1 MKALHS
7 IIQSIENNNMAHFL
21 LSAFTKRKTGVS
33 VSSKPMAQTS
43 LNQSLSQQQTLA
55 PQMRQ
60 SLEILQANTLELG
73 QLLSQ
78 AMEINPVLEDNT
90 ENESLDEITDSEM
103 EDSDNFDDWQET
115 YDDDA
120 RELAIMERRN
130 KGVSQDTA
138 DAREHF
144 YNSIVAP
151 LTLQEHLTEQ
161 VRESGLGKKAQ
172 ADAIIIIGNLTD
184 HGYLDAP
191 LEDLAAQLQIP
202 LDRLDNALATVQNFD
217 PPGVGAADLR
227 ECLLLQLDH
236 LGIGAGLEAEIVDEH
251 LDEVARN
258 HFPQLAKTLSVSLET
273 VIETIAHIRTL
284 DPSPGSRFQNGGNP
298 YIQPDARIIRGDENE
313 WVAELTGSYLPRL
326 RINDQYKDMLAG
338 SSDDRKTRNYLRN
351 QIRDGRAII
360 RAIDQRQ
367 ETILAI
373 ARELVDRQ
381 EPFLQ
386 KGSRH
391 LKPMTMNDIA
401 EVIGVHPTTV
411 SRAVAGKYIDTPHGL
426 MEMRKFFAT
435 GYQTADGIDVSNEGV
450 REALQ
455 TLITSEDSAH
465 PLSDS
470 KLEKLL
476 TEQGIKV
483 ARRTVAKYREQL
495 GILPSHLRKKY

>member
-1 MKALHS
+1 MADASLH
-7 IIQSIENNNMAHFL
+7 
-21 LSAFTKRKTGVS
+21 
-33 VSSKPMAQTS
+33 
-43 LNQSLSQQQTLA
+43 QSLSQQQTLA

-73 QLLSQ
+73 QLLNQ
-78 AMEINPVLEDNT
+78 AMEINPVLEDIT
-90 ENESLDEITDSEM
+90 EHESLDEITDSEL
-103 EDSDNFDDWQET
+103 EDSENYDDWQDS
-115 YDDDA
+115 YDDDM
-120 RELAIMERRN
+120 RDLAIMERRN
-130 KGVSQDTA
+130 QSMGQDA
-138 DAREHF
+138 IEAREHF

-151 LTLQEHLTEQ
+151 LTLQEHLIEQ
-161 VRESGLGKKAQ
+161 IRESGLDEQ
-172 ADAIIIIGNLTD
+172 RQEDAKIIVGNLTD

-191 LEDLAAQLQIP
+191 LEELAIQLQIP
-202 LDRLDNALATVQNFD
+202 LERLEDALATIQNFD

-227 ECLLLQLDH
+227 ECLLLQLDF
-236 LGIGAGLEAEIVDEH
+236 LGLGAGLEAEIVDEH

-258 HFPQLAKTLSVSLET
+258 HFPQLAKKLHLP
-273 VIETIAHIRTL
+273 IETIIEAIDHIRTL
-284 DPSPGSRFQNGGNP
+284 DPSPGSRFQNNGNP
-298 YIQPDARIIRGDENE
+298 YVQPDVKIKSGDHGE
-313 WVAELTGSYLPRL
+313 WVASLTGSYLPRL
-326 RINDQYKDMLAG
+326 RINDEYKDLL
-338 SSDDRKTRNYLRN
+338 SSSTDDRKTRNYLRN
-351 QIRDGRAII
+351 QIRDGRAVI

-373 ARELVDRQ
+373 AREIVDHQ
-381 EPFLQ
+381 QPFLE

-391 LKPMTMNDIA
+391 LKPMTMSDIA

-411 SRAVAGKYIDTPHGL
+411 SRAVAGKYVDTPHGL

-435 GYQTADGIDVSNEGV
+435 GYQTSDGKDVSNEGV

-455 TLITSEDSAH
+455 ALINSENGAK

-476 TEQGIKV
+476 NEQGIKV

>member
-1 MKALHS
+1 
-7 IIQSIENNNMAHFL
+7 MAN
-21 LSAFTKRKTGVS
+21 A
-33 VSSKPMAQTS
+33 S

-60 SLEILQANTLELG
+60 SLEILQANTLELS
-73 QLLSQ
+73 QLLNQ
-78 AMEINPVLEDNT
+78 AMELNPVLEDVT
-90 ENESLDEITDSEM
+90 EHESLDQITDSEM
-103 EDSDNFDDWQET
+103 EDSENYDDWQDS

-144 YNSIVAP
+144 YDSIVAP

-161 VRESGLGKKAQ
+161 IRESGLGAEAQ
-172 ADAIIIIGNLTD
+172 ADAVIVVGNLTE
-184 HGYLDAP
+184 HGYLDSP
-191 LEDLAAQLQIP
+191 LDELAARLQIP
-202 LDRLDNALATVQNFD
+202 LARLEDGLATIQNFN
-217 PPGVGAADLR
+217 PAGVGAADLR

-236 LGIGAGLEAEIVDEH
+236 LGIGDGLEAEIVDLY

-258 HFPQLAKTLSVSLET
+258 HFPQLAKKLHVSLET
-273 VIETIAHIRTL
+273 MIETINHIRSL
-284 DPSPGSRFQNGGNP
+284 DPSPGSQFQSGGNP
-298 YIQPDARIIRGDENE
+298 YVQPDVEITVGDDGL
-313 WVAELTGSYLPRL
+313 WTATLTGSYLPRL
-326 RINDQYKDMLAG
+326 RINDEYKDMLSA
-338 SSDDRKTRNYLRN
+338 STNDPKTRTYLRN
-351 QIRDGRAII
+351 QIKDGRFII

-373 ARELVDRQ
+373 AREIIDRQ
-381 EPFLQ
+381 QPFLK
-386 KGSRH
+386 KGTRH

-411 SRAVAGKYIDTPHGL
+411 SRAVAGKYIHTPHGL

-435 GYQTADGIDVSNEGV
+435 GYQTSDGKDVSNEGV

-455 TLITSEDSAH
+455 ELISAEDSAQ

-470 KLEKLL
+470 KLAALL
-476 TEQGIKV
+476 TEQGIKI
-483 ARRTVAKYREQL
+483 ARRTMAKYREQL

>member
-1 MKALHS
+1 MADASLH
-7 IIQSIENNNMAHFL
+7 
-21 LSAFTKRKTGVS
+21 
-33 VSSKPMAQTS
+33 
-43 LNQSLSQQQTLA
+43 QSLSQQQTLA

-60 SLEILQANTLELG
+60 SLEILQASTLELG

-78 AMEINPVLEDNT
+78 AMELNPVLEDIT
-90 ENESLDEITDSEM
+90 EHESLDEITDSEL
-103 EDSDNFDDWQET
+103 EDSENYDDWQES
-115 YDDDA
+115 YDDDM
-120 RELAIMERRN
+120 RDLAIMERRN
-130 KGVSQDTA
+130 QGMGQDA
-138 DAREHF
+138 IEAREHF

-151 LTLQEHLTEQ
+151 LTLQEHLIEQ
-161 VRESGLGKKAQ
+161 IREGGLDEQRQG
-172 ADAIIIIGNLTD
+172 DAKIIVGNLTD

-191 LEDLAAQLQIP
+191 LEELAIQLQIP
-202 LDRLDNALATVQNFD
+202 LERLEDALATIQNFD

-227 ECLLLQLDH
+227 ECLLLQLDF
-236 LGIGAGLEAEIVDEH
+236 LDLGAGLEAEIVDEH

-258 HFPQLAKTLSVSLET
+258 HFPQLAKKLHLP
-273 VIETIAHIRTL
+273 IETIIEAINHIRTL
-284 DPSPGSRFQNGGNP
+284 DPSPGSRFQNNGNP
-298 YIQPDARIIRGDENE
+298 YVQPDVEIKSGDHGE
-313 WVAELTGSYLPRL
+313 WVASLTGSYLPRL
-326 RINDQYKDMLAG
+326 RINDEYKDLL
-338 SSDDRKTRNYLRN
+338 SSSTDDRKTRNYLRN
-351 QIRDGRAII
+351 QIRDGRAVI

-373 ARELVDRQ
+373 AREIVDRQ
-381 EPFLQ
+381 QPFLE

-435 GYQTADGIDVSNEGV
+435 GYQTFDGKDVSNEGV

-455 TLITSEDSAH
+455 TLINRENSTR

-476 TEQGIKV
+476 NEQGIKI

>member
-1 MKALHS
+1 MADASLH
-7 IIQSIENNNMAHFL
+7 
-21 LSAFTKRKTGVS
+21 
-33 VSSKPMAQTS
+33 
-43 LNQSLSQQQTLA
+43 QSLSQQQTLA

-60 SLEILQANTLELG
+60 SLEILQASTLELG
-73 QLLSQ
+73 QLLNQ
-78 AMEINPVLEDNT
+78 AMELNPVLEDIT
-90 ENESLDEITDSEM
+90 EHESLDEITDSEL
-103 EDSDNFDDWQET
+103 EDSENYDDWQES
-115 YDDDA
+115 YDDDM
-120 RELAIMERRN
+120 RDLAIMERRN
-130 KGVSQDTA
+130 QGLGQDA
-138 DAREHF
+138 IEAREHF

-151 LTLQEHLTEQ
+151 LTLQEHLIEQ
-161 VRESGLGKKAQ
+161 IREGGLDEQRQG
-172 ADAIIIIGNLTD
+172 DAKIIVGNLTD

-191 LEDLAAQLQIP
+191 LEELAIQLQIP
-202 LDRLDNALATVQNFD
+202 LERLEDALATIQNFD

-227 ECLLLQLDH
+227 ECLLLQLDF
-236 LGIGAGLEAEIVDEH
+236 LDLGAGLEAEIVDEH

-258 HFPQLAKTLSVSLET
+258 HFPQLAKKLHLP
-273 VIETIAHIRTL
+273 IETIIEAINHIRTL
-284 DPSPGSRFQNGGNP
+284 DPSPGSRFQNNGNP
-298 YIQPDARIIRGDENE
+298 YVQPDVEIKSGDHGE
-313 WVAELTGSYLPRL
+313 WVASLTGSYLPRL
-326 RINDQYKDMLAG
+326 RINDEYKDLL
-338 SSDDRKTRNYLRN
+338 SSSTDDRKTRNYLRN
-351 QIRDGRAII
+351 QIRDGRAVI

-373 ARELVDRQ
+373 AREIVDRQ
-381 EPFLQ
+381 QPFLE

-435 GYQTADGIDVSNEGV
+435 GYQTFDGKDVSNEGV

-455 TLITSEDSAH
+455 TLINRENSTR

-476 TEQGIKV
+476 NEQGIKI

>member
-1 MKALHS
+1 MADASLH
-7 IIQSIENNNMAHFL
+7 
-21 LSAFTKRKTGVS
+21 
-33 VSSKPMAQTS
+33 
-43 LNQSLSQQQTLA
+43 QSLSQQQTLA

-73 QLLSQ
+73 QLLNQ
-78 AMEINPVLEDNT
+78 AMEINPVLEDIT
-90 ENESLDEITDSEM
+90 EHESLDEITDSEL
-103 EDSDNFDDWQET
+103 EDSENYDDWQDS
-115 YDDDA
+115 YDDDM
-120 RELAIMERRN
+120 RDLAIMERRN
-130 KGVSQDTA
+130 QSMGQDA
-138 DAREHF
+138 IEAREHF

-151 LTLQEHLTEQ
+151 LTLQEHLIEQ
-161 VRESGLGKKAQ
+161 IRESGLDEQ
-172 ADAIIIIGNLTD
+172 RQEDAKIIVGNLTD

-191 LEDLAAQLQIP
+191 LEELAIQLQIP
-202 LDRLDNALATVQNFD
+202 LERLEDALATIQNFD

-227 ECLLLQLDH
+227 ECLLLQLDF
-236 LGIGAGLEAEIVDEH
+236 LGLGAGLEAEIVDEH

-258 HFPQLAKTLSVSLET
+258 HFPQLAKKLHLP
-273 VIETIAHIRTL
+273 IETIIEAIDHIRTL
-284 DPSPGSRFQNGGNP
+284 DPSPGSRFQNNGNP
-298 YIQPDARIIRGDENE
+298 YVQPDVEIKSGDHGE
-313 WVAELTGSYLPRL
+313 WVASLTGSYLPRL
-326 RINDQYKDMLAG
+326 RINDEYKDLL
-338 SSDDRKTRNYLRN
+338 SSSTDDRKTRNYLRN
-351 QIRDGRAII
+351 QIRDGRAVI

-373 ARELVDRQ
+373 AREIVDRQ
-381 EPFLQ
+381 QPFLE

-411 SRAVAGKYIDTPHGL
+411 SRAVAGKYVDTPHGL

-435 GYQTADGIDVSNEGV
+435 GYQTSDGKDVSNEGV

-455 TLITSEDSAH
+455 ALINSENSAK

-476 TEQGIKV
+476 NEQGIKV

>member
-1 MKALHS
+1 MANASLH
-7 IIQSIENNNMAHFL
+7 
-21 LSAFTKRKTGVS
+21 
-33 VSSKPMAQTS
+33 
-43 LNQSLSQQQTLA
+43 QSLSQQQTLA

-78 AMEINPVLEDNT
+78 VMEINPVLEDVT
-90 ENESLDEITDSEM
+90 VHESLDEITDSEI
-103 EDSDNFDDWQET
+103 EDSDNYDDWQES
-115 YDDDA
+115 YDDDM
-120 RELAIMERRN
+120 RDLAIMERRN
-130 KGVSQDTA
+130 QGLGQDA
-138 DAREHF
+138 IEAREHF

-161 VRESGLGKKAQ
+161 IRESGLDEKRQ
-172 ADAIIIIGNLTD
+172 AEAAVIVGNLTD
-184 HGYLDAP
+184 HGYLDAS
-191 LEDLAAQLQIP
+191 LEDLAVRLHIP
-202 LDRLDNALATVQNFD
+202 LDRLEDALATVQNFD
-217 PPGVGAADLR
+217 PAGIGAADLR
-227 ECLLLQLDH
+227 ECLLLQLDF
-236 LGIGAGLEAEIVDEH
+236 LGLGAGLEAEIIDEH

-258 HFPQLAKTLSVSLET
+258 HFPQLAKKLHVPLDT
-273 VIETIAHIRTL
+273 VIEAIDHIRTL
-284 DPSPGSRFQNGGNP
+284 DPSPGSRFQNNGNP
-298 YIQPDARIIRGDENE
+298 YVQPDVEIKSGDHGE
-313 WVAELTGSYLPRL
+313 WVASLTGSYLPRL
-326 RINDQYKDMLAG
+326 RINDQYKDLLSG
-338 SSDDRKTRNYLRN
+338 STDDRKTRNYLRN
-351 QIRDGRAII
+351 QIRDGRAVI

-373 ARELVDRQ
+373 AREIADRQ
-381 EPFLQ
+381 QPYLE

-411 SRAVAGKYIDTPHGL
+411 SRAVAGKFIDTPHGL

-435 GYQTADGIDVSNEGV
+435 GYQTSDGKDVSNEGV

-455 TLITSEDSAH
+455 ELITSEDSAK

-476 TEQGIKV
+476 NEQGIKV

-495 GILPSHLRKKY
+495 GLLPSHLRKKY

>member
-1 MKALHS
+1 MADASLH
-7 IIQSIENNNMAHFL
+7 
-21 LSAFTKRKTGVS
+21 
-33 VSSKPMAQTS
+33 
-43 LNQSLSQQQTLA
+43 QSLTQQQTLA

-60 SLEILQANTLELG
+60 SLEILQANTLELS

-78 AMEINPVLEDNT
+78 AMEINPVLEDIT
-90 ENESLDEITDSEM
+90 EKESLDEITESEI
-103 EDSDNFDDWQET
+103 EDPDNYDDWQET
-115 YDDDA
+115 YDDDL

-130 KGVSQDTA
+130 QSTSQDSIE
-138 DAREHF
+138 AREHF

-161 VRESGLGKKAQ
+161 VRESGLSQELQ
-172 ADAIIIIGNLTD
+172 ADSIIVIGNLTD

-191 LEDLAAQLQIP
+191 LDELAARLQIP
-202 LDRLDNALATVQNFD
+202 LDRLEDALATIQSFD

-227 ECLLLQLDH
+227 ECLLLQLDF
-236 LGIGAGLEAEIVDEH
+236 LGLGDGLEAEIVDQH
-251 LDEVARN
+251 LDDVARN
-258 HFPQLAKTLSVSLET
+258 HFPQLAKKLHLPLET
-273 VIETIAHIRTL
+273 VIEAIEHIRTL
-284 DPSPGSRFQNGGNP
+284 DPSPGSRFQNNGNP
-298 YIQPDARIIRGDENE
+298 YVQPDVEITLDDHGE
-313 WVAELTGSYLPRL
+313 WVAALTGSYLPRL
-326 RINDQYKDMLAG
+326 RINDEYKDLL
-338 SSDDRKTRNYLRN
+338 SSSTDDRKTRNYLKN
-351 QIRDGRAII
+351 HIRDGRAVI

-373 ARELVDRQ
+373 AREIVLRQ
-381 EPFLQ
+381 KPFLEN
-386 KGSRH
+386 GTRH
-391 LKPMTMNDIA
+391 LKPMTMNEIA

-435 GYQTADGIDVSNEGV
+435 GYHTSDGKDVSNEGV

-455 TLITSEDSAH
+455 GLVQNEDPSK

-476 TEQGIKV
+476 KDQGIKV

>member
-1 MKALHS
+1 MADASLH
-7 IIQSIENNNMAHFL
+7 
-21 LSAFTKRKTGVS
+21 
-33 VSSKPMAQTS
+33 
-43 LNQSLSQQQTLA
+43 QSLSQQQTLA

-73 QLLSQ
+73 QLLNQ
-78 AMEINPVLEDNT
+78 AMEINPVLEDIT
-90 ENESLDEITDSEM
+90 EHESLDEITDSEL
-103 EDSDNFDDWQET
+103 EDSENYDDWQDS
-115 YDDDA
+115 YDDDM
-120 RELAIMERRN
+120 RDLAIMERRN
-130 KGVSQDTA
+130 QSMGQDA
-138 DAREHF
+138 IEAREHF

-151 LTLQEHLTEQ
+151 LTLQEHLIEQ
-161 VRESGLGKKAQ
+161 IRESGLDEQ
-172 ADAIIIIGNLTD
+172 RQEDAKIIVGNLTD

-191 LEDLAAQLQIP
+191 LEELAIQLQIP
-202 LDRLDNALATVQNFD
+202 LERLEDALATIQNFD

-227 ECLLLQLDH
+227 ECLLLQLDF
-236 LGIGAGLEAEIVDEH
+236 LGLGAGLEAEIVDEH

-258 HFPQLAKTLSVSLET
+258 HFPQLAKKLHLP
-273 VIETIAHIRTL
+273 IETIIEAIDHIRTL
-284 DPSPGSRFQNGGNP
+284 DPSPGSRFQNNGNP
-298 YIQPDARIIRGDENE
+298 YVQPDVEIKSGDHGE
-313 WVAELTGSYLPRL
+313 WVASLTGSYLPRL
-326 RINDQYKDMLAG
+326 RINDEYKDLL
-338 SSDDRKTRNYLRN
+338 SSSTDDRKTRNYLRN
-351 QIRDGRAII
+351 QIRDGRAVI

-373 ARELVDRQ
+373 AREIVDRQ
-381 EPFLQ
+381 QPFLE

-391 LKPMTMNDIA
+391 LKPMTMSDIA

-411 SRAVAGKYIDTPHGL
+411 SRAVAGKYVDTPHGL

-435 GYQTADGIDVSNEGV
+435 GYQTSDGKDVSNEGV

-455 TLITSEDSAH
+455 ALINSENGAK

-476 TEQGIKV
+476 NEQGIKV

>member
-1 MKALHS
+1 MADASLH
-7 IIQSIENNNMAHFL
+7 
-21 LSAFTKRKTGVS
+21 
-33 VSSKPMAQTS
+33 
-43 LNQSLSQQQTLA
+43 QSLSQQQTLA

-73 QLLSQ
+73 QLLNQ
-78 AMEINPVLEDNT
+78 AMEINPVLEDIT
-90 ENESLDEITDSEM
+90 EHESLDEITDSEL
-103 EDSDNFDDWQET
+103 EDSENYDDWQDS
-115 YDDDA
+115 YDDDM
-120 RELAIMERRN
+120 RDLAIMERRN
-130 KGVSQDTA
+130 RGMGQDA
-138 DAREHF
+138 IEAREHF

-151 LTLQEHLTEQ
+151 LTLQEHLIEQ
-161 VRESGLGKKAQ
+161 IRESGLDEKRQ
-172 ADAIIIIGNLTD
+172 EDAKIIVGNLTD

-191 LEDLAAQLQIP
+191 LEELAIQLQIP
-202 LDRLDNALATVQNFD
+202 LERLEDALATIQNFD

-227 ECLLLQLDH
+227 ECLLLQLDF
-236 LGIGAGLEAEIVDEH
+236 LGLGAGLEAEIVDEH

-258 HFPQLAKTLSVSLET
+258 HFPQLAKKLHLP
-273 VIETIAHIRTL
+273 IETIIEAIDHIRTL
-284 DPSPGSRFQNGGNP
+284 DPSPGSRFQNNGNP
-298 YIQPDARIIRGDENE
+298 YVQPDVEIKSGDHGE
-313 WVAELTGSYLPRL
+313 WVASLTGSYLPRL
-326 RINDQYKDMLAG
+326 RINDEYKDLL
-338 SSDDRKTRNYLRN
+338 SSSTDDRKTRNYLRN

-373 ARELVDRQ
+373 AREIVDRQ
-381 EPFLQ
+381 QPFLE

-435 GYQTADGIDVSNEGV
+435 GYQTSDGKDVSNEGV

-455 TLITSEDSAH
+455 ALINSENSAK

-476 TEQGIKV
+476 NEQGIKV

>member
-1 MKALHS
+1 MADASLH
-7 IIQSIENNNMAHFL
+7 
-21 LSAFTKRKTGVS
+21 
-33 VSSKPMAQTS
+33 
-43 LNQSLSQQQTLA
+43 QSLSQQQTLA

-78 AMEINPVLEDNT
+78 VMEINPVLEDIT
-90 ENESLDEITDSEM
+90 EHESLDEISDAEK
-103 EDSDNFDDWQET
+103 EDADNYDDWQET
-115 YDDDA
+115 YDDDM

-130 KGVSQDTA
+130 QGMSQDTIE
-138 DAREHF
+138 AREHF

-161 VRESGLGKKAQ
+161 VREGGLDEQAQ
-172 ADAIIIIGNLTD
+172 ADAIIVIGNLTD

-191 LEDLAAQLQIP
+191 LIDLASRLQIP
-202 LDRLDNALATVQNFD
+202 LARLEDALATIQNFD
-217 PPGVGAADLR
+217 PAGVGASDLR
-227 ECLLLQLDH
+227 ECLLLQLDF
-236 LGIGAGLEAEIVDEH
+236 LGLGAGLEAEIVDEH

-258 HFPQLAKTLSVSLET
+258 HFPQLAKKLHLPLD
-273 VIETIAHIRTL
+273 TIITAVDHIRTL
-284 DPSPGSRFQNGGNP
+284 DPSPGSRFQNNGNP
-298 YIQPDARIIRGDENE
+298 YVQPDVEIKEAGHGE
-313 WVAELTGSYLPRL
+313 WVASLTGSYLPRL
-326 RINDQYKDMLAG
+326 RINDEYKDLLSG
-338 SSDDRKTRNYLRN
+338 STDDRKTRNYLRN
-351 QIRDGRAII
+351 QIRDGRAVI

-373 ARELVDRQ
+373 AREIVDRQ
-381 EPFLQ
+381 KPFLE

-435 GYQTADGIDVSNEGV
+435 GYQTSDGKDVSNEGV

-455 TLITSEDSAH
+455 ALINGENTSK

>member
-1 MKALHS
+1 MANASLH
-7 IIQSIENNNMAHFL
+7 
-21 LSAFTKRKTGVS
+21 
-33 VSSKPMAQTS
+33 
-43 LNQSLSQQQTLA
+43 QSLSQQQTLA

-78 AMEINPVLEDNT
+78 AMEINPVLEDVT
-90 ENESLDEITDSEM
+90 EHESLDEITDAEI
-103 EDSDNFDDWQET
+103 EDSDNYDDWQES
-115 YDDDA
+115 YDDDM
-120 RELAIMERRN
+120 RDLAIMERRN
-130 KGVSQDTA
+130 QGMGQDA
-138 DAREHF
+138 IEAREHF

-151 LTLQEHLTEQ
+151 LTLQDHLTEQ
-161 VRESGLGKKAQ
+161 IRESGLEKERQEDA
-172 ADAIIIIGNLTD
+172 AIIVGNLTD
-184 HGYLDAP
+184 HGYLDAS
-191 LEDLAAQLQIP
+191 LKDLAVRLQIP
-202 LDRLDNALATVQNFD
+202 LERLEDALATVQNFD
-217 PPGVGAADLR
+217 PAGVGAADLR
-227 ECLLLQLDH
+227 ECLLLQLDF
-236 LGIGAGLEAEIVDEH
+236 LGLGAGLEAEIIDEH

-258 HFPQLAKTLSVSLET
+258 HFPQLAKKLHVPLDT
-273 VIETIAHIRTL
+273 VIEAIDHIRTL
-284 DPSPGSRFQNGGNP
+284 DPSPGSRFQNNGNP
-298 YIQPDARIIRGDENE
+298 YVQPDVEIKSGDHGE
-313 WVAELTGSYLPRL
+313 WVASLTGSYLPRL
-326 RINDQYKDMLAG
+326 RINDQYKDLLSG
-338 SSDDRKTRNYLRN
+338 STDDRKTRNYLRN
-351 QIRDGRAII
+351 QIRDGRAVI

-373 ARELVDRQ
+373 AREIVDRQ
-381 EPFLQ
+381 QPFLE

-435 GYQTADGIDVSNEGV
+435 GYQTSDGKDVSNEGV

-455 TLITSEDSAH
+455 ELITSEDSAK

-476 TEQGIKV
+476 NEQGIKV

-495 GILPSHLRKKY
+495 GLLPSHLRKKY

>member
-1 MKALHS
+1 MADASLH
-7 IIQSIENNNMAHFL
+7 
-21 LSAFTKRKTGVS
+21 
-33 VSSKPMAQTS
+33 
-43 LNQSLSQQQTLA
+43 QSLSQQQTLA

-60 SLEILQANTLELG
+60 SLEILQASTLELG
-73 QLLSQ
+73 QLLNQ
-78 AMEINPVLEDNT
+78 AMELNPVLEDIT
-90 ENESLDEITDSEM
+90 EHESLDEITDSEL
-103 EDSDNFDDWQET
+103 EDSENYDDWQDS
-115 YDDDA
+115 YDDDM
-120 RELAIMERRN
+120 RDLAIMERRN
-130 KGVSQDTA
+130 RGMGQDA
-138 DAREHF
+138 IEAREHF

-151 LTLQEHLTEQ
+151 LTLQEHLIEQ
-161 VRESGLGKKAQ
+161 IREGGLDEQRQG
-172 ADAIIIIGNLTD
+172 DAKIIVGNLTD

-191 LEDLAAQLQIP
+191 LEELAIQLQIP
-202 LDRLDNALATVQNFD
+202 VERLEDALATIQNFD

-227 ECLLLQLDH
+227 ECLLLQLDF
-236 LGIGAGLEAEIVDEH
+236 LGLGAGLEAEIVDEH

-258 HFPQLAKTLSVSLET
+258 HFPQLAKKLHLP
-273 VIETIAHIRTL
+273 IETIIEAIDHIRTL
-284 DPSPGSRFQNGGNP
+284 DPSPGSRFQNNGNP
-298 YIQPDARIIRGDENE
+298 YVQPDVEIKSGDHGE
-313 WVAELTGSYLPRL
+313 WVASLTGSYLPRL
-326 RINDQYKDMLAG
+326 RINDEYKDLL
-338 SSDDRKTRNYLRN
+338 SSSTDDRKTRNYLRN
-351 QIRDGRAII
+351 QIRDGRAVI

-373 ARELVDRQ
+373 AREIVDRQ
-381 EPFLQ
+381 QPFLE

-435 GYQTADGIDVSNEGV
+435 GYQTFDGKDVSNEGV

-455 TLITSEDSAH
+455 TLINRENSTR

-476 TEQGIKV
+476 NEQGIKI

>member
-1 MKALHS
+1 MADASLH
-7 IIQSIENNNMAHFL
+7 
-21 LSAFTKRKTGVS
+21 
-33 VSSKPMAQTS
+33 
-43 LNQSLSQQQTLA
+43 QSLSQQQTLA

-78 AMEINPVLEDNT
+78 AMEINPVLEDVT
-90 ENESLDEITDSEM
+90 EYESLDEITDAEI
-103 EDSDNFDDWQET
+103 EDSDNYDDCQES
-115 YDDDA
+115 YDDDM
-120 RELAIMERRN
+120 RDLAIMERRN
-130 KGVSQDTA
+130 QGMGQDA
-138 DAREHF
+138 IEAREHF

-161 VRESGLGKKAQ
+161 IRESGLEEERQEEAVV
-172 ADAIIIIGNLTD
+172 IVGNLTD
-184 HGYLDAP
+184 HGYLDAS
-191 LEDLAAQLQIP
+191 LEDLAVRLQIP
-202 LDRLDNALATVQNFD
+202 LERLEDALATVQNFD
-217 PPGVGAADLR
+217 PAGVGAADLR
-227 ECLLLQLDH
+227 ECLLLQLDF
-236 LGIGAGLEAEIVDEH
+236 LGLGAGLEAEIVDEH

-258 HFPQLAKTLSVSLET
+258 HFPQLAKKLHVPLDT
-273 VIETIAHIRTL
+273 VIEAIDHIRTL
-284 DPSPGSRFQNGGNP
+284 DPSPGSRFQNNGNP
-298 YIQPDARIIRGDENE
+298 YVQPDVEIRSGDHGE
-313 WVAELTGSYLPRL
+313 WVASLTGSYLPRL
-326 RINDQYKDMLAG
+326 RINDEYKDLLSG
-338 SSDDRKTRNYLRN
+338 STDDRKTRNYLRN
-351 QIRDGRAII
+351 QIRDGRAVI

-373 ARELVDRQ
+373 AREIVDRQ
-381 EPFLQ
+381 QPFLE

-435 GYQTADGIDVSNEGV
+435 GYQTSDGKDVSNEGV

-455 TLITSEDSAH
+455 ELITSEDSAK

-476 TEQGIKV
+476 NEQGIKV

-495 GILPSHLRKKY
+495 GLLPSHLRKKY

>member
-1 MKALHS
+1 MADASLH
-7 IIQSIENNNMAHFL
+7 
-21 LSAFTKRKTGVS
+21 
-33 VSSKPMAQTS
+33 
-43 LNQSLSQQQTLA
+43 QSLSQQQTLA

-73 QLLSQ
+73 QLLNQ
-78 AMEINPVLEDNT
+78 AMEINPVLEDIT
-90 ENESLDEITDSEM
+90 EHESLDEITDSEL
-103 EDSDNFDDWQET
+103 EDSENYDDWQDS
-115 YDDDA
+115 YDDDM
-120 RELAIMERRN
+120 RDLAIMERRN
-130 KGVSQDTA
+130 RGMGQDA
-138 DAREHF
+138 IEAREHF

-151 LTLQEHLTEQ
+151 LTLQEHLIEQ
-161 VRESGLGKKAQ
+161 IRESGLDEKRQ
-172 ADAIIIIGNLTD
+172 EDAKIIVGNLTD

-191 LEDLAAQLQIP
+191 LEELAIQLQIP
-202 LDRLDNALATVQNFD
+202 LERLEDALATIQNFD

-227 ECLLLQLDH
+227 ECLLLQLDF
-236 LGIGAGLEAEIVDEH
+236 LGLGAGLEAEIVDEH

-258 HFPQLAKTLSVSLET
+258 HFPQLAKKLHLP
-273 VIETIAHIRTL
+273 IETIIEAIDHIRTL
-284 DPSPGSRFQNGGNP
+284 DPSPGSRFQNNGNP
-298 YIQPDARIIRGDENE
+298 YVQPDVEIKSGDHGE
-313 WVAELTGSYLPRL
+313 WVASLTGSYLPRL
-326 RINDQYKDMLAG
+326 RINDEYKDLL
-338 SSDDRKTRNYLRN
+338 SSSTDDRKTRNYLRN
-351 QIRDGRAII
+351 QIRDGRAVI

-373 ARELVDRQ
+373 AREIVDRQ
-381 EPFLQ
+381 QPFLE

-435 GYQTADGIDVSNEGV
+435 GYQTSDGKDVSNEGV

-455 TLITSEDSAH
+455 ALINSENSAK

-476 TEQGIKV
+476 NEQGIKV

>member
-1 MKALHS
+1 MSDASLH
-7 IIQSIENNNMAHFL
+7 
-21 LSAFTKRKTGVS
+21 
-33 VSSKPMAQTS
+33 
-43 LNQSLSQQQTLA
+43 QSLSQQQTLA

-60 SLEILQANTLELG
+60 SLEILQANTLELS
-73 QLLSQ
+73 QLLTQ
-78 AMEINPVLEDNT
+78 AMEINPVLEDIT
-90 ENESLDEITDSEM
+90 EFESLDEITDTEK
-103 EDSDNFDDWQET
+103 EDPDDYDDWQDT
-115 YDDDA
+115 YDDDL
-120 RELAIMERRN
+120 RELAIMERR
-130 KGVSQDTA
+130 SQGA
-138 DAREHF
+138 SQESIEAREHF

-161 VRESGLGKKAQ
+161 VRESGLNPEAQ
-172 ADAIIIIGNLTD
+172 TDAIVIIGNLTD
-184 HGYLDAP
+184 HGYLDTP
-191 LEDLAAQLQIP
+191 LEELAPRVQIP
-202 LDRLDNALATVQNFD
+202 LDRLEDALATIQNFD

-227 ECLLLQLDH
+227 ECLLLQLDF
-236 LGIGAGLEAEIVDEH
+236 LGLGAGLEAEIVDEH
-251 LDEVARN
+251 LDEIARN
-258 HFPQLAKTLSVSLET
+258 HFPQLAKKLHLSLESI
-273 VIETIAHIRTL
+273 IEAVNHIRAL
-284 DPSPGSRFQNGGNP
+284 DPSPGSRFQNNGNP
-298 YIQPDARIIRGDENE
+298 YVQPDVEIREGDHGS
-313 WVAELTGSYLPRL
+313 WVAHLTGNYLPKL
-326 RINDQYKDMLAG
+326 RINDEYKDLL
-338 SSDDRKTRNYLRN
+338 SSSTDDRKTRNYLRN

-373 ARELVDRQ
+373 AREIIDRQ
-381 EPFLQ
+381 APFLD

-435 GYQTADGIDVSNEGV
+435 GYQTSDGKDVSNEGV

-455 TLITSEDSAH
+455 TLISSEDSSK

-476 TEQGIKV
+476 TEQGITV

>member
-1 MKALHS
+1 MSDASLH
-7 IIQSIENNNMAHFL
+7 
-21 LSAFTKRKTGVS
+21 
-33 VSSKPMAQTS
+33 
-43 LNQSLSQQQTLA
+43 QSLSQQQTLA

-60 SLEILQANTLELG
+60 SLEILQANTLELS
-73 QLLSQ
+73 QLLTQ
-78 AMEINPVLEDNT
+78 AMEINPVLEDIT
-90 ENESLDEITDSEM
+90 EFESLDEITDTEK
-103 EDSDNFDDWQET
+103 EDSDDYDDWQDT
-115 YDDDA
+115 YDDDL
-120 RELAIMERRN
+120 RELAIMERR
-130 KGVSQDTA
+130 SQGA
-138 DAREHF
+138 SQESIEAREHF

-161 VRESGLGKKAQ
+161 VRESGLNPEAQ
-172 ADAIIIIGNLTD
+172 TDAIVIIGNLTD
-184 HGYLDAP
+184 HGYLDTP
-191 LEDLAAQLQIP
+191 LEELAPRVQIP
-202 LDRLDNALATVQNFD
+202 LDRLEDALATIQNFD

-227 ECLLLQLDH
+227 ECLLLQLDF
-236 LGIGAGLEAEIVDEH
+236 LGLGAGLEAEIVDEH
-251 LDEVARN
+251 LDEIARN
-258 HFPQLAKTLSVSLET
+258 HFPQLAKKLHLSLESI
-273 VIETIAHIRTL
+273 IEAVNHIRAL
-284 DPSPGSRFQNGGNP
+284 DPSPGSRFQNNGNP
-298 YIQPDARIIRGDENE
+298 YVQPDVEIREGDHGS
-313 WVAELTGSYLPRL
+313 WVAHLTGNYLPKL
-326 RINDQYKDMLAG
+326 RINDEYKDLL
-338 SSDDRKTRNYLRN
+338 SSSTDDRKTRNYLRN

-373 ARELVDRQ
+373 AREIIDRQ
-381 EPFLQ
+381 APFLD

-435 GYQTADGIDVSNEGV
+435 GYQTSDGKDVSNEGV

-455 TLITSEDSAH
+455 TLISSEDSSK

-476 TEQGIKV
+476 TEQGITV

>member
-1 MKALHS
+1 MANASLH
-7 IIQSIENNNMAHFL
+7 
-21 LSAFTKRKTGVS
+21 
-33 VSSKPMAQTS
+33 
-43 LNQSLSQQQTLA
+43 QSLSQQQTLA

-78 AMEINPVLEDNT
+78 AMEINPVLEDVT
-90 ENESLDEITDSEM
+90 VHESLDEITDSEI
-103 EDSDNFDDWQET
+103 EDSDNYDDWQES
-115 YDDDA
+115 YDDDM
-120 RELAIMERRN
+120 RDLAIMERRN
-130 KGVSQDTA
+130 QGLGQDA
-138 DAREHF
+138 IEAREHF

-161 VRESGLGKKAQ
+161 IRESGLDEKRQ
-172 ADAIIIIGNLTD
+172 AEAAVIVGNLTD
-184 HGYLDAP
+184 HGYLDAS
-191 LEDLAAQLQIP
+191 LEDLAVRLHIP
-202 LDRLDNALATVQNFD
+202 LDRLEDALATVQNFD
-217 PPGVGAADLR
+217 PAGIGAADLR
-227 ECLLLQLDH
+227 ECLLLQLDF
-236 LGIGAGLEAEIVDEH
+236 LGLGAGLEAEIIDEH

-258 HFPQLAKTLSVSLET
+258 HFPQLAKKLHVPLDT
-273 VIETIAHIRTL
+273 VIEAIDHIRTL
-284 DPSPGSRFQNGGNP
+284 DPSPGSRFQNNGNP
-298 YIQPDARIIRGDENE
+298 YVQPDVEIKSGDHGE
-313 WVAELTGSYLPRL
+313 WVASLTGSYLPRL
-326 RINDQYKDMLAG
+326 RINDQYKDLLSG
-338 SSDDRKTRNYLRN
+338 STDDRKTRNYLRN
-351 QIRDGRAII
+351 QIRDGRAVI

-373 ARELVDRQ
+373 AREIADRQ
-381 EPFLQ
+381 QPYLE

-411 SRAVAGKYIDTPHGL
+411 SRAVAGKFIDTPHGL

-435 GYQTADGIDVSNEGV
+435 GYQTSDGKDVSNEGV

-455 TLITSEDSAH
+455 ELITSEDSAK

-476 TEQGIKV
+476 NEQGIKV

-495 GILPSHLRKKY
+495 GLLPSHLRKKY

>member
-1 MKALHS
+1 MADASLH
-7 IIQSIENNNMAHFL
+7 
-21 LSAFTKRKTGVS
+21 
-33 VSSKPMAQTS
+33 
-43 LNQSLSQQQTLA
+43 QSLSQQQTLA

-73 QLLSQ
+73 QLLNQ
-78 AMEINPVLEDNT
+78 AMEINPVLEDIT
-90 ENESLDEITDSEM
+90 EHESLDEITDSEL
-103 EDSDNFDDWQET
+103 EDSENYDDWQDS
-115 YDDDA
+115 YDDDM
-120 RELAIMERRN
+120 RDLAIMERRN
-130 KGVSQDTA
+130 QSMGQDA
-138 DAREHF
+138 IEAREHF

-151 LTLQEHLTEQ
+151 LTLQEHLIEQ
-161 VRESGLGKKAQ
+161 IRESGLDEQ
-172 ADAIIIIGNLTD
+172 RQEDAKIIVGNLTD

-191 LEDLAAQLQIP
+191 LEELAIQLQIP
-202 LDRLDNALATVQNFD
+202 LERLEDALATIQNFD

-227 ECLLLQLDH
+227 ECLLLQLDF
-236 LGIGAGLEAEIVDEH
+236 LGLGAGLEAEIVDEH

-258 HFPQLAKTLSVSLET
+258 HFPQLAKKLHLP
-273 VIETIAHIRTL
+273 IETIIEAIDHIRTL
-284 DPSPGSRFQNGGNP
+284 DPSPGSRFQNNGNP
-298 YIQPDARIIRGDENE
+298 YVQPDVEIKSGDHGE
-313 WVAELTGSYLPRL
+313 WVASLTGSYLPRL
-326 RINDQYKDMLAG
+326 RINDEYKDLL
-338 SSDDRKTRNYLRN
+338 SSSTDDRKTRNYLRN
-351 QIRDGRAII
+351 QIRDGRAVI

-373 ARELVDRQ
+373 AREIVDHQ
-381 EPFLQ
+381 QPFLE

-391 LKPMTMNDIA
+391 LKPMTMSDIA

-411 SRAVAGKYIDTPHGL
+411 SRAVAGKYVDTPHGL

-435 GYQTADGIDVSNEGV
+435 GYQTSDGKDVSNEGV

-455 TLITSEDSAH
+455 ALINSENSAK

-476 TEQGIKV
+476 NEQGIKV